1 MAKKEQ
7 RFIKVMEESAF
18 ISSNEVLVDTQTG
31 VQYLYHAVG
40 NSGGLTLLV
49 DAEGKPCCTA
59 RRRTHRNSE
68 QKRKHPAGCFLF
80 CFAL

>member
-40 NSGGLTLLV
+40 SSGGLTLLV
-49 DAEGKPCCTA
+49 DAEGKPLLY
-59 RRRTHRNSE
+59 RRTPDAPE
-68 QKRKHPAGCFLF
+68 F
-80 CFAL
+80 